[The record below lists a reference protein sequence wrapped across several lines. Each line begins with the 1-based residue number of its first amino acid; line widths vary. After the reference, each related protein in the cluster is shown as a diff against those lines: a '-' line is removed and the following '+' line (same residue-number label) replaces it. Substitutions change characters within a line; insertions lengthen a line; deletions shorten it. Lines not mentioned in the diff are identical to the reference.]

1 MMVPYSSRLVRW
13 GGLAAMLG
21 GALWIVSFTG
31 HTFTHGST
39 QSPRDATILGFESLD
54 FYRLLAIPPLLF
66 IWGLVS
72 ARATRVRSSRRLG
85 QVGFVVALVGLVMLA
100 LGVIL
105 ETWIIDPSKDFYNPL
120 VQGGWIL
127 FLFGLFPVLPAGMI
141 LFGIGSSGIER
152 RLRILAVVIGLLAP
166 LQLLEG
172 EGFLSASTGSLMWD
186 LLYATLRGLL
196 GLGWILLGYVLWLER
211 EIIRQPAGMPNEGSS

>member
-1 MMVPYSSRLVRW
+1 MSSNIIRW
-13 GGLAAMLG
+13 GGLAAILG
-21 GALWIVSFTG
+21 GALWIVFFTG

-39 QSPRDATILGFESLD
+39 QSPRDAAILGFESLD

-66 IWGLVS
+66 IWGLVGV
-72 ARATRVRSSRRLG
+72 RATRDRPDGRLG
-85 QVGFVVALVGLVMLA
+85 RVGFAAALVGLVMLA

-141 LFGIGSSGIER
+141 LFGLGSSGIER
-152 RLRILAVVIGLLAP
+152 RLRMLAVIIGLLAP

-172 EGFLSASTGSLMWD
+172 FLSLVSTGSLMWD

-196 GLGWILLGYVLWLER
+196 GLGWILLGYVLW
-211 EIIRQPAGMPNEGSS
+211 SSETHVRDD